1 MKATFR
7 FIQYSHLFTAIAAF
21 CFTLSAY
28 LVLSL
33 TVNFAIILTNFF
45 GVLVIYSLQS
55 LVYVAKPLANE
66 TEAKEWQRHHKKTIW
81 FLIFLSCIWLFELI
95 TVFDKSILYLYALA
109 ATIAVFYYL
118 PKIGLRRLPFL
129 KNVLLAIVW
138 LCVCVCIPVMQ
149 SEGTLLPTVSDPL
162 NPVKLESIHF
172 LLFYGFAF
180 FIILYIS
187 FWFDKRDAA
196 IDQSNAS
203 KTLVSSM
210 NDKLFL
216 KWLVIFAA
224 IFLSCMMVINFNYLL
239 AVCMIFAY
247 LFIMLLKLRRNS
259 IDFLAYGYWGDG
271 LLVWTFIAFVANEL
285 VWELLQK

>member
-1 MKATFR
+1 MKAIFK
-7 FIQYSHLFTAIAAF
+7 FIQYSHLFTGLAAF

-33 TVNFAIILTNFF
+33 TMNFAIILTNFF

-66 TEAKEWQRHHKKTIW
+66 TEAKAWQRHHKKTIW

-95 TVFDKSILYLYALA
+95 TVFDKSILYLYAFT
-109 ATIAVFYYL
+109 ATIAVLYYL

-138 LCVCVCIPVMQ
+138 TCVCVFIPVMQ
-149 SEGTLLPTVSDPL
+149 SEGTLLPTISDPL

-172 LLFYGFAF
+172 LLFYVSAF

-187 FWFDKRDAA
+187 FWFDKRDLA
-196 IDQSNAS
+196 IDQLNAS

-210 NDKLFL
+210 GDKLFL
-216 KWLVIFAA
+216 KWLIIFAA
-224 IFLSCMMVINFNYLL
+224 LFLSCIMVISFNYLL
-239 AVCMIFAY
+239 AACLIFVY
-247 LFIMLLKLRRNS
+247 LFIMLLKLRRNHLS
-259 IDFLAYGYWGDG
+259 FLAYGYWGDG
-271 LLVWTFIAFVANEL
+271 LLVWTFIAFVTNEL
-285 VWELLQK
+285 VWELVQK